1 MASGTLIPGTVFE
14 KRHITVG
21 GGATTLALEPP
32 YWRLLEVL
40 ARRGGSDWRAVVHAL
55 LSAQPKGFKSRAG
68 FLRLAV
74 VKLALGAL
82 DPKLH
87 GEMFPVPPAAGE
99 RA

>member
-1 MASGTLIPGTVFE
+1 MSTGMLIPGTVFE
-14 KRHITVG
+14 KRHIVVE
-21 GGATTLALEPP
+21 GAPTTLALEPP
-32 YWRLLEVL
+32 YWRLLEIL
-40 ARRGGSDWRAVVHAL
+40 ARRGGSDWRPVAQAL

-87 GEMFPVPPAAGE
+87 GEMFPVPQAAGE
-99 RA
+99 RP

>member
-1 MASGTLIPGTVFE
+1 MPSGALIPGTVFE
-14 KRHITVG
+14 KRHIVVD

-32 YWRLLEVL
+32 YWRLLEIL
-40 ARRGGSDWRAVVHAL
+40 ARRGGSDWRAVVQAL

-82 DPKLH
+82 DPGLH
-87 GEMFPVPPAAGE
+87 GEMFPVPQTVGE
-99 RA
+99 RP